1 MTTPSSALKYFDV
14 LAAKQAYAE
23 GRNVTELLRAQ
34 CGSDCNTSAIIE
46 TAYDLQ
52 AGTYIAAV
60 ERAPAQARAYA
71 SEMAAIIDHHICATD
86 AVLDIG
92 TGELTTLSLTVSHLR
107 TQPQTVLAF
116 DVSWSRVFKG
126 LSYARAHMGAAF
138 DSLRPF
144 VADIAEIPL
153 CDQSVDV
160 TISSHALE
168 PNGGKLPALMA
179 ELFRV
184 TRSKLI
190 LFEPC
195 YEINSEEGKQRMDRL
210 GYIKGVD
217 EVVASLGGT
226 VIDKVRMSHVSN
238 PLNPTVC
245 FVIDP
250 PQASS
255 ASPERDHAGPVFSVP
270 GSNLALTEMDGFHVS
285 ADTGL
290 CFPILKSI
298 PILKSSSA
306 ILASAL
312 SEAV

>member
-14 LAAKQAYAE
+14 LAARQAYAE

-34 CGSDCNTSAIIE
+34 RGSDCNTSDIIE

-52 AGTYIAAV
+52 AGTYIQAV
-60 ERAPAQARAYA
+60 ERAPDKAMAYA
-71 SEMAAIIDHHICATD
+71 REMAAIIDRHIQPQD
-86 AVLDIG
+86 SLLDIG
-92 TGELTTLSLTVSHLR
+92 TGELTTLSLTVSSLKTR
-107 TQPQTVLAF
+107 PRAVLAF

-126 LSYARAHMGAAF
+126 LSYARDHMGAAF
-138 DSLRPF
+138 DSLLPF

-184 TRSKLI
+184 TRDKLI

-195 YEINSEEGKQRMDRL
+195 YEINSDEGKRRMDRL

-217 EVVASLGGT
+217 EVVSQLGGS
-226 VIDKVRMSHVSN
+226 VMEKVRMSHVSN

-245 FVIDP
+245 FVIRP
-250 PQASS
+250 PQA
-255 ASPERDHAGPVFSVP
+255 ALPQRTRDHGAPVFSVP

-285 ADTGL
+285 AETGL
-290 CFPILKSI
+290 CFPVLKSI

-312 SEAV
+312 SESL